1 MVELVVL
8 GVRVSTVRPARSLRK
23 NAMVAGVEARVHS
36 VLAPDYGECS
46 LVAYEDLD
54 QAQNWEEDE
63 HAMVQMKAEVEVQV
77 EA

>member
-8 GVRVSTVRPARSLRK
+8 AVRASTVRPARSLHK
-23 NAMVAGVEARVHS
+23 NAMAAEVEARVHS
-36 VLAPDYGECS
+36 ALASDDGECS

-54 QAQNWEEDE
+54 QDQDWEEDE
-63 HAMVQMKAEVEVQV
+63 HAMAQMKAEVEVQV